1 MSRPNVLIVED
12 DGILQLVLEEILK
25 SADYQTSTVGTAGA
39 AWMLLESFTQ
49 QFDVVLLDRN
59 LPDMDGLELLARI
72 KSDPHLMRIPVIF
85 QTSMNRAEEIH
96 AGLQA
101 GASYYLTKPVDSV
114 ALLAIVYAACT
125 DYRDFLQL
133 RHEVERA
140 DAVMSQMCSAQF
152 YFRTQQQARDIT
164 VWLSKAC
171 PNAQKVV
178 LGLSELML
186 NAVEH
191 GNLGITYNEKSQ
203 LLSEGRLEEEIN
215 LRLTLP
221 EYADKKAFVS
231 FERTTNEI
239 CFLIRDQGAGF
250 EWQHYLEMS
259 PERAF
264 DTHGR
269 GIAMARMLSFDQLKY
284 MGTGSEVM
292 AVITL

>member
-152 YFRTQQQARDIT
+152 YFRTLQQARDIT